1 MKCKLQAFIILNLV
15 SHMAP
20 AISAEPPKQ
29 PTIYR
34 QGPIS
39 PQIALTD
46 LSPAEIAANS
56 LYEGVTQII
65 ESKILASSCESA
77 TGVYSLNIFAN
88 GVPASPESNEVTV
101 TATGD
106 SEMIKLRA
114 SLDNPDEFRGQT
126 LSVNQ
131 IGTGQINGTQVKD
144 YRSNGSFDKSGNL
157 MVLESSIKVEG
168 VNDVFDLFQSSLIKD
183 FYLDT
188 NPNVYRI
195 LDWGLQSVSK
205 LGYPQDKYW
214 QRSMSQR
221 DDGVVGH
228 TVFIKDRLVGST
240 PCRIVIDSKNSN
252 NRSFFAQSGT
262 ITVSSDIPSAPVSA
276 FDSF

>member
-1 MKCKLQAFIILNLV
+1 MKCKLKAFIILSLIG
-15 SHMAP
+15 HMAT

-29 PTIYR
+29 PTIYK

-39 PQIALTD
+39 SQIALTD

-65 ESKILASSCESA
+65 ESKILATSCESA
-77 TGVYSLNIFAN
+77 AGDYAINIFAN
-88 GVPASPESNEVTV
+88 GEPASPESNEVTV
-101 TATGD
+101 TGTGG

-114 SLDNPDEFRGQT
+114 KLDNPDEFRGQT

-131 IGTGQINGTQVKD
+131 IGTGQINGTQIKE
-144 YRSNGSFDKSGNL
+144 YQSNGSFNKSGNL
-157 MVLESSIKVEG
+157 MVLESSVKVEG
-168 VNDVFDLFQSSLIKD
+168 ANDIFDLFQSSLIKD
-183 FYLDT
+183 FYLDK

-195 LDWGLQSVSK
+195 LDWGLQIISK
-205 LGYPQDKYW
+205 LGYPQNKYW

-228 TVFIKDRLVGST
+228 TVFVKDRLVGSA
-240 PCRIVIDSKNSN
+240 PCRIVIDSSNSN
-252 NRSFFAQSGT
+252 NRDFFAQSGK
-262 ITVSSDIPSAPVSA
+262 ITVSSDKPADRVPA